1 MLFDVRDDNAL
12 REKVMY
18 SVTLFMLTLI
28 QKQVNF
34 PQGPR
39 TLNISNSTLA
49 QLSPLPILKANFYLQ
64 P

>member
-1 MLFDVRDDNAL
+1 MSLLSDVRDDNAL

-34 PQGPR
+34 P
-39 TLNISNSTLA
+39 
-49 QLSPLPILKANFYLQ
+49 
-64 P
+64 